1 MLEEK
6 LESLIKEA
14 QEIRKKDLET
24 DSANYYNDRFYNL
37 SNFISNK
44 LNSMLFKNRN
54 AKIIVNHFDEIL
66 PYMVRSNVATFM
78 VNGDLLI
85 KQTNFK
91 EKFVAGLKNY
101 PYQNEIGILFYS
113 IWVSLG
119 SDLNKFNNFI
129 TNDIL
134 EVLASLDLNK
144 MFSIDILNKLNTEKQ
159 KIFLKLLIINKY
171 NIPYSSIDYKEDAK
185 QIIYDNIT
193 LFIENSKNLYNLL
206 NTLKDNQVAFLK
218 VKSYIDN
225 NEEMALNSIF
235 FENDYLAKIKDLTL
249 KEIIRLI
256 ILDVMKNENVKFSD
270 ITFDSGGFSNVLLVG
285 NKVIKLG
292 SRLTKKFSNNPYII
306 APLLRRELK
315 NDEETCFV
323 EVTERV
329 NTTSKVSNEE
339 LYQLFKNLRNLGLVW
354 IDVKD
359 DNVGRLKSDNII
371 YWHEN
376 LEPSEDALELESK
389 RGVSILKQGDL
400 VILDADF
407 IYDEKNPNIK
417 YSIATPL
424 YQTFE
429 KRYRFEKLKEKEEK
443 QKMVNENE
451 SNNHDLNE
459 HIKRHR

>member
-14 QEIRKKDLET
+14 QEIRKKDLEA

-44 LNSMLFKNRN
+44 LSSTFFKNRN

-66 PYMVRSNVATFM
+66 TYMVRSNVATFM
-78 VNGDLLI
+78 INGDLLI

-249 KEIIRLI
+249 K
-256 ILDVMKNENVKFSD
+256 
-270 ITFDSGGFSNVLLVG
+270 
-285 NKVIKLG
+285 
-292 SRLTKKFSNNPYII
+292 
-306 APLLRRELK
+306 
-315 NDEETCFV
+315 
-323 EVTERV
+323 
-329 NTTSKVSNEE
+329 
-339 LYQLFKNLRNLGLVW
+339 
-354 IDVKD
+354 
-359 DNVGRLKSDNII
+359 
-371 YWHEN
+371 
-376 LEPSEDALELESK
+376 
-389 RGVSILKQGDL
+389 
-400 VILDADF
+400 
-407 IYDEKNPNIK
+407 
-417 YSIATPL
+417 
-424 YQTFE
+424 
-429 KRYRFEKLKEKEEK
+429 
-443 QKMVNENE
+443 
-451 SNNHDLNE
+451 
-459 HIKRHR
+459 